1 MYGQG
6 NYATQS
12 GQNDNMP
19 RPQMQQWSP
28 ASAPPPPPPPAAQA
42 SRPPIFPH
50 GHPPGPP
57 QVGQHGPPA
66 YQHAHPGVGHPCPP
80 FPVPTS
86 GSNSSQFYPLPPP
99 PPPPPSAQ
107 VHGST
112 PILQSHQVPV
122 QHSQWNPS
130 MHHVPPSIAPTA
142 PRVLP
147 PPPPLSQMPYRGAI
161 HQSSPD
167 NMQVFL
173 HNLPPPPPPPPN
185 LQNHGF
191 FTPSQFDPTTH
202 SRNHDSHVQ
211 PAVSGPLP
219 PLPPSPPGD
228 PPLPPSSPPLIS
240 TTANA
245 NSAKDEGASEHDG
258 RIAYREGLPVNKN
271 LASDLPSSPHKPVSL
286 AFPGEVSSVQLIN
299 SINSAPSHS
308 AADSDMEMEDDIT
321 QLDEDLQIHPLGA
334 EKQLQG
340 SLTEDILHQNSSC
353 CGPLESEEQRR
364 DYPYRA
370 PPSFHQPFLDDH
382 VQTSTSLEKK
392 IEPS

>member
-1 MYGQG
+1 MYDQG

-12 GQNDNMP
+12 GQNDNML

-28 ASAPPPPPPPAAQA
+28 ASGPPPPPPPPPAAQA

-86 GSNSSQFYPLPPP
+86 GSDSTQFYPLLPPPP

-122 QHSQWNPS
+122 QHSQWNFS
-130 MHHVPPSIAPTA
+130 MHHVPPSKAPTA

-147 PPPPLSQMPYRGAI
+147 PPPPLSQMLYRGSI
-161 HQSSPD
+161 RQPSPD

-173 HNLPPPPPPPPN
+173 HNLPRPSPPPPPPN

-211 PAVSGPLP
+211 PAVSGPRP

-245 NSAKDEGASEHDG
+245 NSAKDEGSSELDG
-258 RIAYREGLPVNKN
+258 GIAYSEGIPVNKN
-271 LASDLPSSPHKPVSL
+271 LDSDLPSSPHKPVSL

-299 SINSAPSHS
+299 SINPAPSHS
-308 AADSDMEMEDDIT
+308 AVDSDME
-321 QLDEDLQIHPLGA
+321 
-334 EKQLQG
+334 
-340 SLTEDILHQNSSC
+340 
-353 CGPLESEEQRR
+353 
-364 DYPYRA
+364 
-370 PPSFHQPFLDDH
+370 
-382 VQTSTSLEKK
+382 
-392 IEPS
+392 IEG